1 MRRLIR
7 IRAEQPVLR
16 RRHFL
21 YGSRLRAIGAK
32 DITWLHPGGG
42 EMTAADWHD
51 SSLRAL
57 GLVLRGN
64 AIDELGPHGE
74 PISGDTLAMLL
85 NAGKA
90 KVEFDL
96 TQQGDHGPASWE
108 TLVDTMHPLDNEGLV
123 YRAGTPVTVPDRTL
137 LLLREIP
144 PATGSD

>member
-1 MRRLIR
+1 
-7 IRAEQPVLR
+7 
-16 RRHFL
+16 
-21 YGSRLRAIGAK
+21 
-32 DITWLHPGGG
+32 
-42 EMTAADWHD
+42 MTAADWHD
-51 SSLRAL
+51 SSLHTL
-57 GLVLRGN
+57 GLVLHGN

-85 NAGKA
+85 NAGKT

-96 TQQGDHGPASWE
+96 SQQGDHGPASWE

-123 YRAGTPVTVPDRTL
+123 YRAGTPVTVPDRAL